1 MEQTTAST
9 TRPSSNH
16 GGGYS
21 LDNLTTST
29 PRRDSVDLVVDKERP
44 PSDTIVVNYPPPT
57 AGSRNSNSSNKKA
70 SSSSSNAQYCYRQ
83 PTSQF
88 RSTPTT
94 TTVKQHAPPTTTRTT
109 TTTREEPP
117 PSQPS
122 PYQNM
127 EYQSS
132 QEFINAPRGRQRNNK
147 NKKEEPSV
155 ASTKTRS
162 TSSSSTEFFQHDNII
177 EEEDEDDEEVPSSTS
192 TRRRRKRSKSKPT
205 RKKKTRRGRRKDR
218 NRENDTD
225 EENPYSTDHRPMTA
239 VPEEG
244 DSCIEELDEET
255 KTLFRRAADY
265 IQPSSL
271 FRLIVHLY
279 GERKLV
285 VFFWLHFVATMA
297 IWVHFGL
304 IKWDEQRAT
313 VPDGA
318 PNYWWKR
325 IAPPLEF
332 GSMHAILFQMAL
344 LPLTMSRFSIAA
356 LSDSLVDRF
365 IPMNRMLRIHIHLG
379 YTMVRPFVV
388 VFVVVVGYCTIPIN
402 QHNNHTTTVLWEPK
416 RPVWKHTHTHET
428 RVSWESLISDTV
440 HACFVMFCFVLG
452 EIG

>member
-29 PRRDSVDLVVDKERP
+29 PRRGSVDKERP
-44 PSDTIVVNYPPPT
+44 PSDTIVVNHPPPT

-70 SSSSSNAQYCYRQ
+70 SSSSNNAQYCYRQ
-83 PTSQF
+83 PISQF

-94 TTVKQHAPPTTTRTT
+94 STVKQHAPPTTTRTT
-109 TTTREEPP
+109 TTTREEEPR
-117 PSQPS
+117 PS

-127 EYQSS
+127 EYESAE
-132 QEFINAPRGRQRNNK
+132 EFTNALRGRQRNNK
-147 NKKEEPSV
+147 NKQEEPSV

-162 TSSSSTEFFQHDNII
+162 TSSSSTEFFQYDNII
-177 EEEDEDDEEVPSSTS
+177 EEEEDEVDEEVPSSAS

-205 RKKKTRRGRRKDR
+205 TRKKKSRRGRRKDR
-218 NRENDTD
+218 NRDTDNTD

-255 KTLFRRAADY
+255 KTLFRRAADF

-379 YTMVRPFVV
+379 YTMVRPLLLFLLLSSDIVR
-388 VFVVVVGYCTIPIN
+388 YQSTN
-402 QHNNHTTTVLWEPK
+402 TTTTQPLFCGNQK
-416 RPVWKHTHTHET
+416 GLCGNIHTHTRH
-428 RVSWESLISDTV
+428 V
-440 HACFVMFCFVLG
+440 
-452 EIG
+452 